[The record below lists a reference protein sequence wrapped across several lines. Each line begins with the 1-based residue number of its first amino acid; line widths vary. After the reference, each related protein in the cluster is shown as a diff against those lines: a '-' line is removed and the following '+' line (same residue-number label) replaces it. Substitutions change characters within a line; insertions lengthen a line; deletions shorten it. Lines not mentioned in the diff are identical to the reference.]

1 MNERM
6 IKMQRRRIF
15 MALVLIVA
23 VLIGSTSVMLARV
36 GMENIKVVYRNIK
49 LKVNGVNV
57 PIAPGNEP
65 FIYQGRTY
73 VPLRVVSEALGHKV
87 TWDGANFT
95 VLIGDAPGDTFLSE
109 LRPFHLENMHS
120 GNLLY
125 NAAGNMTMA
134 GIKYHSGIQLFRYF
148 WPGMG
153 GASEAHFN
161 LDAKYSSLTGLV
173 GLDDNHHR
181 VPMAVSFYGDDRLL
195 ATVNLTPQEP
205 KPKPVDINI
214 KGVLV
219 LKIVFDGTPD
229 GAGINRANGINL
241 ANMTLKK

>member
-134 GIKYHSGIQLFRYF
+134 GIKYHSGIQLRQSD
-148 WPGMG
+148 WGVPK
-153 GASEAHFN
+153 ARFN

-181 VPMAVSFYGDDRLL
+181 EPRAVSFYGDDRLL

-205 KPKPVDINI
+205 KPKPVEINI

-219 LKIVFDGTPD
+219 LKIVFDGF
-229 GAGINRANGINL
+229 AGSPTGINL